1 MEKLNYP
8 AQRQRLRLCCSL
20 IAAVSLL
27 LFAACSGNTA
37 QDGKIHIEL
46 VHYKPE
52 AVKTFEALEEKFNAS
67 QNEIVLTI
75 ESPNEAMTIL
85 KTRFVRED
93 PPDIIGIG
101 GDINY
106 SIFLDA
112 EMLMDISDYEG
123 LHDIKDSYLNTADL
137 LEFVPTEGAYTV
149 PFAANAAGVLYN
161 KDIFDEHGWSIPRTW
176 DEFISL
182 CKTIKAA
189 GIQPLFFG
197 YRDTWTCLAPWN
209 AIAVDL
215 APADICQQV
224 NRGEAKFSDA
234 YRLVAERDL
243 ALLEF
248 AQPDPFAYG
257 YNDACTEFA
266 RGGAAMFVIG
276 NYAIPQ
282 IRSVDPDINIDSFVF
297 PASNDPEQ
305 NILNSGNDLQFSI
318 IKDCKNKEA
327 AYKVLDFLFADENVQ
342 MYLDDQNAVPC
353 KKGDFNISPML
364 NSMKDYII
372 NGKTADY
379 QDHYYPTGMGV
390 DSMIQSFLINKDID
404 AFLNKFDTD
413 WVRYNRDTIQKLEDY
428 AAKGGK

>member
-282 IRSVDPDINIDSFVF
+282 IRSVNPDINIDSFVF

-353 KKGDFNISPML
+353 KKGNFNISPML
-364 NSMKDYII
+364 NGMKDYII

>member
-161 KDIFDEHGWSIPRTW
+161 KDIFDEHGWAIPRTW

-282 IRSVDPDINIDSFVF
+282 IRSVNPDINIDSFVF

-364 NSMKDYII
+364 DGMKDYII

>member
-1 MEKLNYP
+1 MKQQLLHTRRKFFLRGAVGAVFSVFLLASCGG
-8 AQRQRLRLCCSL
+8 AQPR
-20 IAAVSLL
+20 
-27 LFAACSGNTA
+27 
-37 QDGKIHIEL
+37 DGKIHIEL
-46 VHYKPE
+46 LNYKPE
-52 AVKTFEALEEKFNAS
+52 AVKIFETLEQKFNES
-67 QNEIVLTI
+67 QDEIVLTI

-112 EMLMDISDYEG
+112 GMLMDISDYAG
-123 LHDIKDSYLNTADL
+123 LADIKDSYLETADL
-137 LEFVPTEGAYTV
+137 LEFVPAEGAYAA

-161 KDIFDEHGWSIPRTW
+161 KDIFDEHGWTIPRTW
-176 DEFISL
+176 DEFIAL
-182 CKTIKAA
+182 CGQIQAA

-215 APADICQQV
+215 VPADICQQV
-224 NRGEAKFSDA
+224 NRGEATFTEA
-234 YRLVAERDL
+234 YRKVAERDL
-243 ALLEF
+243 ALLDY

-282 IRSVDPDINIDSFVF
+282 ILSVNPDINIDSFVF

-305 NILNSGNDLQFSI
+305 NVLNSGNDLQFSI
-318 IKDCKNKEA
+318 IKDCEHKEA

-342 MYLDDQNAVPC
+342 LYLDDQNAVPC
-353 KKGDFNISPML
+353 KKGNFTISHML
-364 NSMKDYII
+364 NGMKPYIDS
-372 NGKTADY
+372 GKTADY
-379 QDHYYPTGMGV
+379 QDHYYPAGMGV
-390 DSMIQSFLINKDID
+390 DAMIQSFLINKDTD
-404 AFLNKFDTD
+404 AFLTKFDTD
-413 WVRYNRDTIQKLEDY
+413 WVRYNRDIIQKLKDY
-428 AAKGGK
+428 QARGGNS

>member
-27 LFAACSGNTA
+27 LFAACSGNTT

-282 IRSVDPDINIDSFVF
+282 IRSVNPDINIDSFVF

-364 NSMKDYII
+364 NGMKDYII

>member
-161 KDIFDEHGWSIPRTW
+161 KDIFDEHGWAIPRTW

-282 IRSVDPDINIDSFVF
+282 IRSVNPDINIDSFVF

-364 NSMKDYII
+364 DGMKDYII

-390 DSMIQSFLINKDID
+390 DSMIQTFLINKDID

>member
-282 IRSVDPDINIDSFVF
+282 IRSVNPDINIDSFVF

-364 NSMKDYII
+364 NGMKDYII

>member
-8 AQRQRLRLCCSL
+8 AQRQRLRQCCSL

-282 IRSVDPDINIDSFVF
+282 IRSVNPDINIDSFVF

-364 NSMKDYII
+364 NGMKDYII

>member
-161 KDIFDEHGWSIPRTW
+161 KDIFDEHGWAIPRTW

-282 IRSVDPDINIDSFVF
+282 IRSVNPDINIDSFVF

-364 NSMKDYII
+364 NGMKDYII

-390 DSMIQSFLINKDID
+390 DSMIQTFLINKDID

>member
-20 IAAVSLL
+20 IAAVSFL

-282 IRSVDPDINIDSFVF
+282 IRSVNPDINIDSFVF

-364 NSMKDYII
+364 NGMKDYII

>member
-8 AQRQRLRLCCSL
+8 AQRQRLRLCGSL

-282 IRSVDPDINIDSFVF
+282 IRSVNPDINIDSFVF

-353 KKGDFNISPML
+353 KKGNFNISPML
-364 NSMKDYII
+364 NGMKDYII

>member
-282 IRSVDPDINIDSFVF
+282 IRSVNPNINIDSFVF

-364 NSMKDYII
+364 NGMKDYII

-390 DSMIQSFLINKDID
+390 DSMIQTFLINKDID

>member
-1 MEKLNYP
+1 MKQQLLHTRRKFFLRGAVGAVFSVFLLASCGG
-8 AQRQRLRLCCSL
+8 AQPR
-20 IAAVSLL
+20 
-27 LFAACSGNTA
+27 
-37 QDGKIHIEL
+37 DGKIHIEL
-46 VHYKPE
+46 LNYKPE
-52 AVKTFEALEEKFNAS
+52 AVKIFETLEQKFNES
-67 QNEIVLTI
+67 QDEIVLTI

-112 EMLMDISDYEG
+112 GMLMDISDYAG
-123 LHDIKDSYLNTADL
+123 LADIKDSYLETADL
-137 LEFVPTEGAYTV
+137 LEFVPAEGAYAA

-161 KDIFDEHGWSIPRTW
+161 KDIFDEHGWTIPRTW
-176 DEFISL
+176 DEFIAL
-182 CKTIKAA
+182 CGQIQAA

-215 APADICQQV
+215 VPADICQQV
-224 NRGEAKFSDA
+224 NRGEATFTEA
-234 YRLVAERDL
+234 YRKVAERDL
-243 ALLEF
+243 ALLDY

-282 IRSVDPDINIDSFVF
+282 ILSVNPDINIDSFVF

-305 NILNSGNDLQFSI
+305 NVLNSGNDLQFSI
-318 IKDCKNKEA
+318 IKDCEHKEA

-342 MYLDDQNAVPC
+342 LYLDDQNAVPC
-353 KKGDFNISPML
+353 KKGNFTISHML
-364 NSMKDYII
+364 NGMKPYIDS
-372 NGKTADY
+372 GKTADY
-379 QDHYYPTGMGV
+379 QDHYYPAGMGV
-390 DSMIQSFLINKDID
+390 DAMIQSFLINKDTD
-404 AFLNKFDTD
+404 AFLTKFDTD
-413 WVRYNRDTIQKLEDY
+413 WVRYNRDIIRKLKDY
-428 AAKGGK
+428 QARGGNS

>member
-1 MEKLNYP
+1 MKQQLLHTRRKFFLRGAVGAVFSVFLLASCGG
-8 AQRQRLRLCCSL
+8 AQPR
-20 IAAVSLL
+20 
-27 LFAACSGNTA
+27 
-37 QDGKIHIEL
+37 DGKIHIEL
-46 VHYKPE
+46 LNYKPE
-52 AVKTFEALEEKFNAS
+52 AVKIFETLEQKFNES
-67 QNEIVLTI
+67 QDEIVLTI

-101 GDINY
+101 GDSNY

-112 EMLMDISDYEG
+112 GMLMDISDYAG
-123 LHDIKDSYLNTADL
+123 LADIKDSYLETADL
-137 LEFVPTEGAYTV
+137 LEFVPAEGAYAA

-161 KDIFDEHGWSIPRTW
+161 KDIFDEHGWTIPRTW
-176 DEFISL
+176 DEFIAL
-182 CKTIKAA
+182 CGQIQAA

-215 APADICQQV
+215 VPADICQQV
-224 NRGEAKFSDA
+224 NRGEATFTEA
-234 YRLVAERDL
+234 YRKVAERDL
-243 ALLEF
+243 ALLDY

-282 IRSVDPDINIDSFVF
+282 ILSVNPDINIDSFVF

-305 NILNSGNDLQFSI
+305 NVLNSGNDLQFSI
-318 IKDCKNKEA
+318 IKDCEHKEA

-342 MYLDDQNAVPC
+342 LYLDDQNAVPC
-353 KKGDFNISPML
+353 KKGNFTISHML
-364 NSMKDYII
+364 NGMKPYIDS
-372 NGKTADY
+372 GKTADY
-379 QDHYYPTGMGV
+379 QDHYYPAGMGV
-390 DSMIQSFLINKDID
+390 DAMIQSFLINKDTD
-404 AFLNKFDTD
+404 AFLTKFDTD
-413 WVRYNRDTIQKLEDY
+413 WVRYNRDIIQKLKDY
-428 AAKGGK
+428 QARGGNS

>member
-182 CKTIKAA
+182 CKTIRAA

-282 IRSVDPDINIDSFVF
+282 IRSVNPDINIDSFVF

-364 NSMKDYII
+364 NGMKDYII

>member
-1 MEKLNYP
+1 MKQQLLHTRRKFFLRGAVGAVFSVFLLASCGG
-8 AQRQRLRLCCSL
+8 AQPR
-20 IAAVSLL
+20 
-27 LFAACSGNTA
+27 
-37 QDGKIHIEL
+37 DGKIHIEL
-46 VHYKPE
+46 LNYKPE
-52 AVKTFEALEEKFNAS
+52 AVKIFETLEQKFNES
-67 QNEIVLTI
+67 QDEIVLTI

-112 EMLMDISDYEG
+112 GMLMDISDYAG
-123 LHDIKDSYLNTADL
+123 LADIKDSYLETADL
-137 LEFVPTEGAYTV
+137 LEFVPAEGAYAA

-161 KDIFDEHGWSIPRTW
+161 KDIFDEHGWTIPRTW
-176 DEFISL
+176 DEFIAL
-182 CKTIKAA
+182 CGQIQAA

-215 APADICQQV
+215 VPADICQQV
-224 NRGEAKFSDA
+224 NRGEATFTEA
-234 YRLVAERDL
+234 YRKVAERDL
-243 ALLEF
+243 ALLDY

-282 IRSVDPDINIDSFVF
+282 ILSVNPDINIDSFVF
-297 PASNDPEQ
+297 PASNNPEQ
-305 NILNSGNDLQFSI
+305 NVLNSGNDLQFSI
-318 IKDCKNKEA
+318 IKDCEHKEA

-342 MYLDDQNAVPC
+342 LYLDDQNAVPC
-353 KKGDFNISPML
+353 KKGNFTISHML
-364 NSMKDYII
+364 NGMKPYIDS
-372 NGKTADY
+372 GKTADY
-379 QDHYYPTGMGV
+379 QDHYYPAGMGV
-390 DSMIQSFLINKDID
+390 DAMIQSFLINKDTD
-404 AFLNKFDTD
+404 AFLTKFDTD
-413 WVRYNRDTIQKLEDY
+413 WVRYNRDIIQKLKDY
-428 AAKGGK
+428 QARGGNS

>member
-161 KDIFDEHGWSIPRTW
+161 KDIFDEHGWAIPRTW

-282 IRSVDPDINIDSFVF
+282 IRSVNPDINIDSFVF

-364 NSMKDYII
+364 NGMKDYII

>member
-8 AQRQRLRLCCSL
+8 AQRQRLRLCGSL

-52 AVKTFEALEEKFNAS
+52 AVKTFEAIEEKFNAS

-282 IRSVDPDINIDSFVF
+282 IRSVNPDINIDSFVF

-364 NSMKDYII
+364 NGMKDYII

>member
-112 EMLMDISDYEG
+112 GMLMDISDYEG

-182 CKTIKAA
+182 CKTIRAA

-282 IRSVDPDINIDSFVF
+282 IRSVNPDINIDSFVF

-364 NSMKDYII
+364 NGMKDYII

>member
-8 AQRQRLRLCCSL
+8 AQRQRLRLCGSL

-282 IRSVDPDINIDSFVF
+282 IRSVNPDINIDSFVF

-364 NSMKDYII
+364 NGMKDYII

>member
-182 CKTIKAA
+182 CKTIKTA

-282 IRSVDPDINIDSFVF
+282 IRSVNPDINIDSFVF

-353 KKGDFNISPML
+353 KKGNFNISPML
-364 NSMKDYII
+364 NGMKDYII

>member
-52 AVKTFEALEEKFNAS
+52 AVKTFEAIEEKFNAS

-282 IRSVDPDINIDSFVF
+282 IRSVNPDINIDSFVF

-364 NSMKDYII
+364 NGMKDYII

>member
-8 AQRQRLRLCCSL
+8 AQRQRLRLCGSL

-182 CKTIKAA
+182 CKTIRAA

-282 IRSVDPDINIDSFVF
+282 IRSVNPDINIDSFVF

-364 NSMKDYII
+364 NGMKDYII